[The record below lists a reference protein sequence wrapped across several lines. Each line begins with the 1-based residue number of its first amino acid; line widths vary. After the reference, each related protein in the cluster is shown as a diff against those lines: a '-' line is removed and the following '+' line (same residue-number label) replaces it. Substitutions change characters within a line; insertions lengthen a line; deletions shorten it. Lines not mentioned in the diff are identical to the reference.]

1 MSSNRFINGLKKHRV
16 SILFSAPF
24 LILFFVFLVIPVAA
38 ALVLSLTQYDMYQA
52 PKWVG
57 LDNYL
62 FLFLEDE
69 IFIKALKNSLVF
81 GVIYAPAS
89 MIICLM
95 GAWFISDFGPKTR
108 AILTFIFYA
117 PTLTG
122 GMAAIWSLIFSGDS
136 YGFLNSI
143 LLKMNIITAPQQWLT
158 NPKYMWTIWIIV
170 SLWGCMGTGFLS
182 FVAAFRGRDVSLYE
196 AGAMD
201 GIKSRLQELWYITLP
216 VMKPQLMFNALT
228 AISAGFT
235 ASSAMFGNPS
245 TNYTV
250 HTLVMHMNDYSSTRL
265 ELGVASCFS
274 VVMFIL
280 MYGSNELFKKFLGKV
295 GQ

>member
-1 MSSNRFINGLKKHRV
+1 MKENKFISGWKRHRV
-16 SILFSAPF
+16 SILFAAPF
-24 LILFFVFLVIPVAA
+24 LILFFVFMVVPITVA
-38 ALVLSLTQYDMYQA
+38 LFLSFTQYDMYQS

-62 FLFLEDE
+62 MLFLHDA
-69 IFIKALKNSLVF
+69 IFLKALKNSLVF
-81 GVIYAPAS
+81 GIIYAPAS

-95 GAWFISDFGPKTR
+95 GAWFISDFSPKTR
-108 AILTFIFYA
+108 ALLTFIFYA
-117 PTLTG
+117 PSLTG
-122 GMAAIWSLIFSGDS
+122 GLAAIWALIFSGDS
-136 YGFLNSI
+136 YGFLNSV
-143 LLKMNIITAPQQWLT
+143 LMQLNIVSSPQQWLT
-158 NPKYMWTIWIIV
+158 NPAYMWPIWIFV

-201 GIKSRLQELWYITLP
+201 GIKNRIQELWYITLP
-216 VMKPQLMFNALT
+216 IMKPQLMFTALT
-228 AISAGFT
+228 SISGGFT

-250 HTLVMHMNDYSSTRL
+250 HTLIMHMEDYKNVRL
-265 ELGVASCFS
+265 ELGVASCFT
-274 VVMFIL
+274 VILFIL
-280 MYGSNELFKKFLGKV
+280 MFGSNTIFKKFLNKV

>member
-1 MSSNRFINGLKKHRV
+1 MSSNKFISGFKKHRV

-24 LILFFVFLVIPVAA
+24 LILFFVFMVIPVAA

-62 FLFLEDE
+62 FLFLKDE
-69 IFIKALKNSLVF
+69 IFIKCLKNSLVF
-81 GVIYAPAS
+81 GIIYAPAS
-89 MIICLM
+89 IVICLI

-122 GMAAIWSLIFSGDS
+122 GMAAIWQLIFSGDS

-143 LLKMNIITAPQQWLT
+143 LLKINIISSPQQWLT

-201 GIKSRLQELWYITLP
+201 GIRSRLQELWYITLP
-216 VMKPQLMFNALT
+216 IMKPQLMFTALT
-228 AISAGFT
+228 SISAGFT
-235 ASSAMFGNPS
+235 ASSVMFGNPS

-250 HTLVMHMNDYSSTRL
+250 HTLVMHMTDYSGTRL

-274 VVMFIL
+274 VVMFVL